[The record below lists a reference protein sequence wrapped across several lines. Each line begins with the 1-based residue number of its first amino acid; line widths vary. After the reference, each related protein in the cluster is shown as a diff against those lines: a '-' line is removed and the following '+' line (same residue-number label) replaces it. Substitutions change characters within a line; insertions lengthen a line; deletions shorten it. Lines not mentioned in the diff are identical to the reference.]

1 MESCFNL
8 LLPQFGVSEEEQPFI
23 GGVVRT
29 PSGGQGKFRNRTLSS
44 GSFASL
50 GDMECSSSEGEGE
63 ERKEEEMGGTCIE
76 LREGEGQEEEQRHLP
91 ELAEEGGKRELLEP
105 GRDSG
110 SENHHRSDV
119 TEKKDGEGTRVECE
133 MTTAVSQAPHDKRS
147 QLSETI
153 ESAPLLPLTTPC
165 DLPSSDVLSV
175 YGTATGGGRK
185 GKSGDKG
192 KGKGKEREGPGDGG
206 KKRGEEEYNGG
217 SSSSDDSDVEWE
229 EVPPASST
237 LQEHGF
243 VGHGVSIPIELS
255 AQVRYVVY

>member
-29 PSGGQGKFRNRTLSS
+29 PSGGQGEFWNRTLSS

-63 ERKEEEMGGTCIE
+63 GGKEEEMGGTCIE
-76 LREGEGQEEEQRHLP
+76 PREREGQEEEERHHP
-91 ELAEEGGKRELLEP
+91 EPAEEGGKRELLEP

-110 SENHHRSDV
+110 SENNHRSDV

-133 MTTAVSQAPHDKRS
+133 MTTAVSQTPHEKRS

-153 ESAPLLPLTTPC
+153 ESAPLLPLATPC
-165 DLPSSDVLSV
+165 DLPSRDLLSV
-175 YGTATGGGRK
+175 YGPAT
-185 GKSGDKG
+185 
-192 KGKGKEREGPGDGG
+192 
-206 KKRGEEEYNGG
+206 
-217 SSSSDDSDVEWE
+217 
-229 EVPPASST
+229 
-237 LQEHGF
+237 
-243 VGHGVSIPIELS
+243 
-255 AQVRYVVY
+255 